1 MDLKKGIVV
10 ASRNDSH
17 GKPPMGTHPWVDT
30 KSGLLTNLS
39 FTTCGAEKF
48 SCSNGDCIDLSYR
61 CDNKLNCPDGAD
73 ESLCEVVEMRSSSYM
88 KDVPPLS
95 NVSLSMHI
103 VQIVDTR
110 ERENTITIRFQLALS
125 WVDAR
130 LDFLNLRDEPVK
142 NIVSPKEVS
151 KIWRPKVDVQ
161 NMLENVKTDEAL
173 VTVLKRGNMTDT
185 RDRGIVRDH
194 IFDGSDHLLRE
205 EYSQTLKLTCSF
217 NLGRY
222 PFDIQSCQ
230 IGVALQGPA
239 SLSMKLVA
247 EGVTISR
254 DRNGDLLQYEV
265 GEVTMKEWENPV
277 VECVLISVNLKR
289 RIDGL
294 LITTY
299 LPTVMMNIIN
309 QATMYIDRD
318 KFFETIMTT
327 NITCMTVL
335 ASLYILFSSV
345 VPQTSYIKSVDI
357 WFLFNLIYPF
367 CLILLHILI
376 QKLKLEKEPGT
387 REWGQKVPSIK
398 IVEG

>member
-1 MDLKKGIVV
+1 
-10 ASRNDSH
+10 
-17 GKPPMGTHPWVDT
+17 
-30 KSGLLTNLS
+30 
-39 FTTCGAEKF
+39 
-48 SCSNGDCIDLSYR
+48 
-61 CDNKLNCPDGAD
+61 
-73 ESLCEVVEMRSSSYM
+73 M

-239 SLSMKLVA
+239 RMSMKLVA

-277 VECVLISVNLKR
+277 VECVVISVNLKR

-376 QKLKLEKEPGT
+376 QKLKLENEAGT
-387 REWGQKVPSIK
+387 RVFTSSRVGTKGAEH
-398 IVEG
+398 